1 MSKPVLSSY
10 PYLYS
15 ILRNDPRANTD
26 FNAILS
32 ALNSP
37 SAAAAREQELI
48 DSLEA
53 ERTLRTEIQTAANKN
68 SEVTKKTVRFIKLL
82 GEVMEP
88 QVKLQPYAQD
98 VSTKATYD
106 IKFSASQV
114 RMALRLYW
122 DVLSSRMEEI
132 LGGDEVRDPADEV
145 EES

>member
-1 MSKPVLSSY
+1 MAKFELSSY
-10 PYLYS
+10 PHLHQV
-15 ILRNDPRANTD
+15 LKNDSRANAD

-32 ALNSP
+32 I
-37 SAAAAREQELI
+37 ARHSGINHPREKELT

-53 ERTLRTEIQTAANKN
+53 ERTLRAELQAAADKN

-88 QVKLQPYAQD
+88 QVKLKPYEQD

-106 IKFSASQV
+106 IKFNANQV

-122 DVLSSRMEEI
+122 DVLSVRMEEI
-132 LGGDEVRDPADEV
+132 LANDEVADPADGA
-145 EES
+145 EET